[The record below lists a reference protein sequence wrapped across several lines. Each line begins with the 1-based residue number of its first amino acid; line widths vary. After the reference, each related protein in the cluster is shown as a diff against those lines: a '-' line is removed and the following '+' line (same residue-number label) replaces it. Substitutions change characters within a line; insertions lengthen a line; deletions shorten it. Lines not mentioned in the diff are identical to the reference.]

1 MSDSWA
7 PTGIPAIRYLDG
19 AGRIHH
25 RLLGNQAKR
34 RVFAEKIADFDKI
47 SNHKQ

>member
-19 AGRIHH
+19 AGRIHYH
-25 RLLGNQAKR
+25 LLGKQAKR
-34 RVFAEKIADFDKI
+34 WVFAQKILDFDKI
-47 SNHKQ
+47 GTHKQ